1 MIIASYIKFA
11 IMIIGML
18 ATLIYLIPGI
28 KNDDKLKKS
37 RAGILFVC
45 TCVAVMIVTI
55 IEFLI
60 YYKF

>member
-1 MIIASYIKFA
+1 MIITSYIKFA
-11 IMIIGML
+11 IMILGML
-18 ATLIYLIPGI
+18 ATLVYLIPGI
-28 KNDDKLKKS
+28 KNDDKLKKT
-37 RAGILFVC
+37 RAGILFGC